1 MELGI
6 LTENVIEHDCHGCN
20 QSVSFIKKRYKGKK
34 YCSTCYAR
42 IFQKRLCPS
51 CGDFAR
57 LPMDD
62 EQAICNEC
70 IKKQPCIRCNQSNKP
85 IGKLTEY
92 GVVCNSCSVYFR
104 PIKPCERCGTPSQ
117 KLTRI
122 SRFNDDLR
130 VCPKCSTR
138 DYETCPSCQKYRL
151 LESDTSGKRMCK
163 KCRDKPQ
170 KSCKACHC
178 MIAAGC
184 ADLCDDCYWHKNLWN
199 KFDQNQKAFE
209 SSDLKKQYEDYT
221 DWLEKKVGSHKAALY
236 INKHTHFFLKT
247 EIDWN
252 QSVPTSKQLLARLRS
267 SGLRKFELVMQWLK
281 EVHDIQIDIDNKK
294 NCSERDQM
302 EKIVQG
308 ILQPSLA
315 YDVVL
320 EYKNKLEEKIK
331 RGDTSIRSARLAVKP
346 AVALMVSMGEESAQL
361 PNLEHVKA
369 YLADYSGQAA
379 ALTGFINFLNENYST
394 SIDYLKLKKSD
405 FLKTKRKQ
413 KLEREIISLTQA
425 DLSKS
430 EDLISW
436 VRNGL
441 RYFHQLSYIDS
452 KKVKK
457 EMVIEIDGGLAVVLN
472 ERSYWLPRSGRLK
485 NK

>member
-6 LTENVIEHDCHGCN
+6 LTKNVIEHHCHGCN
-20 QSVSFIKKRYKGKK
+20 QSVSSIKKRYKGKK

-221 DWLEKKVGSHKAALY
+221 DWLEKKVCSHKAALY

>member
-42 IFQKRLCPS
+42 IFKRRICS
-51 CGDFAR
+51 GCGDFAQ
-57 LPMDD
+57 LPRDD

-70 IKKQPCIRCNQSNKP
+70 IKKQPCIRCNQTNKP

-104 PIKPCERCGTPSQ
+104 PIEPCERCCTPSQ

-130 VCPKCSTR
+130 VCPKCATR
-138 DYETCPSCQKYRL
+138 DYETCPSCQKHRL
-151 LESDTSGKRMCK
+151 LQSDASGQKKCK
-163 KCRDKPQ
+163 KCRDNPQ
-170 KSCKACHC
+170 KSCKACRC
-178 MIAAGC
+178 MITAGC
-184 ADLCDDCYWHKNLWN
+184 ADLCDNCYWHQNLWT
-199 KFDQNQKAFE
+199 KFDQNHNAFE
-209 SSDLKKQYEDYT
+209 SIYLKQQYESYT

-236 INKHTHFFLKT
+236 INKHTHFFMKT

-252 QSVPTSKQLLARLRS
+252 KSVPTSKKLLARLRS

-281 EVHDIQIDIDNKK
+281 EVHDIQIDTDNKK
-294 NCSERDQM
+294 SCSERDQM
-302 EKIVQG
+302 EKLVQS

-331 RGDTSIRSARLAVKP
+331 RGDTSIRSARLALKP
-346 AVALMVSMGEESAQL
+346 AVALMLSMGQESTQL
-361 PNLEHVKA
+361 PNLEHIKA

-379 ALTGFINFLNENYST
+379 TLTGFISFLNENYGT
-394 SIDYLKLKKSD
+394 SIDYLGLKKSN
-405 FLKTKRKQ
+405 FLMTKRKQ
-413 KLEREIISLTQA
+413 KLENKIIALTQT
-425 DLSKS
+425 DLSNNKA
-430 EDLISW
+430 ITSW

-441 RYFHQLSYIDS
+441 RYFHQLLYIDAL
-452 KKVKK
+452 KIKA
-457 EMVIEIDGGLAVVLN
+457 EMITETDDGFTVVFKN
-472 ERSYWLPRSGRLK
+472 QSYWLPKSMPK
-485 NK
+485 

>member
-1 MELGI
+1 MERCI

-42 IFQKRLCPS
+42 IFKKRLCPS

-57 LPMDD
+57 LSRDD

-70 IKKQPCIRCNQSNKP
+70 IKKQPCIRCNQTNKP

-104 PIKPCERCGTPSQ
+104 PIEPCERCGTPSQ

-130 VCPKCSTR
+130 VCPKCATR
-138 DYETCPSCQKYRL
+138 DYETCSSCQKHRL
-151 LESDTSGKRMCK
+151 LESDKLGQRTCK
-163 KCRDKPQ
+163 KCRDNPQ

-184 ADLCDDCYWHKNLWN
+184 ADLCDDCYWHQNLWD
-199 KFDQNQKAFE
+199 KFDQNQKIFE
-209 SSDLKKQYEDYT
+209 SSYLKQHYESYIG
-221 DWLEKKVGSHKAALY
+221 WLEKKVGSHKAALY
-236 INKHTHFFLKT
+236 INKHTHFFIKT

-252 QSVPTSKQLLARLRS
+252 LSVPTPKQLLVRLRS
-267 SGLRKFELVMQWLK
+267 SGLRKFELVIQWFE
-281 EVHDIQIDIDNKK
+281 EVHDIQIDTDNKK
-294 NCSERDQM
+294 ICSERDQM
-302 EKIVQG
+302 EKLVQS

-346 AVALMVSMGEESAQL
+346 AVALMLSMGREDSQL
-361 PNLEHVKA
+361 PNLDHIKT
-369 YLADYSGQAA
+369 YLSDYSGQAA
-379 ALTGFINFLNENYST
+379 ALTGFINFLNVNHGT
-394 SIDYLKLKKSD
+394 SIDYLSFKKSN
-405 FLKTKRKQ
+405 FLNTKRKK
-413 KLEREIISLTQA
+413 KLEREIISLIQT

-430 EDLISW
+430 ENLISW

-441 RYFHQLSYIDS
+441 RYFHQLSYVDS
-452 KKVKK
+452 LKVKK
-457 EMVIEIDGGLAVVLN
+457 EMVMEVDGGLAVILN
-472 ERSYWLPRSGRLK
+472 EQFYFLPK
-485 NK
+485 NG

>member
-20 QSVSFIKKRYKGKK
+20 QSVPFIKKRYKGKK

-42 IFQKRLCPS
+42 IFKRRICS
-51 CGDFAR
+51 GCGVFAR
-57 LPMDD
+57 LPRND

-70 IKKQPCIRCNQSNKP
+70 IKKQPCIRCNQRNKP

-92 GVVCNSCSVYFR
+92 GKVCNSCSVYFR
-104 PIKPCERCGTPSQ
+104 PIEPCERCGTSSQ

-138 DYETCPSCQKYRL
+138 DYETCPSCQKHRL
-151 LESDTSGKRMCK
+151 LESDTSGKRTCK
-163 KCRDKPQ
+163 KCRDNPQ

-184 ADLCDDCYWHKNLWN
+184 ADLCDDCYWHQNLWN
-199 KFDQNQKAFE
+199 KFDQNQNVFE
-209 SSDLKKQYEDYT
+209 SSYLKQQYESYT
-221 DWLEKKVGSHKAALY
+221 SWLEKKVGSHKAALY
-236 INKHTHFFLKT
+236 INKHTHFFMKT

-252 QSVPTSKQLLARLRS
+252 QSVPTSKQLLVSLRS
-267 SGLRKFELVMQWLK
+267 SGLRKFELVMYWLE
-281 EVHDIQIDIDNKK
+281 EVYGIQVVMDDKK
-294 NCSERDQM
+294 SCSEQDQL
-302 EKIVQG
+302 EKLVQS

-320 EYKNKLEEKIK
+320 EYKNKFEEKIK

-346 AVALMVSMGEESAQL
+346 AVALMLSMGQESTQL

-379 ALTGFINFLNENYST
+379 ALTGFINFLNENYDA
-394 SIDYLKLKKSD
+394 SIEYLTFKKSGFLNVKRKLKLENKIIELTHTNLANSD
-405 FLKTKRKQ
+405 
-413 KLEREIISLTQA
+413 
-425 DLSKS
+425 DLV
-430 EDLISW
+430 SW
-436 VRNGL
+436 VRTGL
-441 RYFHQLSYIDS
+441 RYFHQLPYVDAI
-452 KKVKK
+452 KVKA
-457 EMVIEIDGGLAVVLN
+457 EMVTEVDGGYELVLKGK
-472 ERSYWLPRSGRLK
+472 SYWLPK
-485 NK
+485 NQ

>member
-6 LTENVIEHDCHGCN
+6 LTENVTEHDCHGCN
-20 QSVSFIKKRYKGKK
+20 KSVSFIKKRYKGKK

-42 IFQKRLCPS
+42 IFKRRICS
-51 CGDFAR
+51 GCSDFAR
-57 LPMDD
+57 LPRDD

-70 IKKQPCIRCNQSNKP
+70 IKKQPCIRCNKSNKP

-104 PIKPCERCGTPSQ
+104 PIEPCERCGTPSQ

-130 VCPKCSTR
+130 VCSKCSTR
-138 DYETCPSCQKYRL
+138 DYETCPLCQKHRL
-151 LESDTSGKRMCK
+151 LESDASGQKVCT
-163 KCRDKPQ
+163 KCRDNPH
-170 KSCKACHC
+170 KSCMSCHR

-184 ADLCDDCYWHKNLWN
+184 ANFCDGCYWRKNLWN
-199 KFDQNQKAFE
+199 KFDQNHKAFE
-209 SSDLKKQYEDYT
+209 STYLKQQYEGYT

-236 INKHTHFFLKT
+236 INKHTHFFMKT

-252 QSVPTSKQLLARLRS
+252 KSVPTPKQLLATLRS
-267 SGLRKFELVMQWLK
+267 SGLRTFELVMQWLK
-281 EVHDIQIDIDNKK
+281 EVHDIKIDMDNKK
-294 NCSERDQM
+294 SCSEKDQM
-302 EKIVQG
+302 EKLVQS

-331 RGDTSIRSARLAVKP
+331 RGGTSIRSARLAVKP
-346 AVALMVSMGEESAQL
+346 AVALMLSMGQESTQL
-361 PNLEHVKA
+361 PNLEHIKA

-379 ALTGFINFLNENYST
+379 ALTGFINFLNDNYDT
-394 SIDYLKLKKSD
+394 SIDYRGLKKSD
-405 FLKTKRKQ
+405 FLKIKRKQ
-413 KLEREIISLTQA
+413 KLEKEIIALTKT
-425 DLSKS
+425 DLSNS
-430 EDLISW
+430 QDLIDW
-436 VRNGL
+436 VRKGL
-441 RYFHQLSYIDS
+441 RYFHQLPYI
-452 KKVKK
+452 VTLNVRT
-457 EMVIEIDGGLAVVLN
+457 EMITEIDDGFTVILN
-472 ERSYWLPRSGRLK
+472 EQCYWLPKYNRLK

>member
-1 MELGI
+1 MELSI
-6 LTENVIEHDCHGCN
+6 LTDNVIEHDCHGCN

-42 IFQKRLCPS
+42 IFKSRRCSS

-57 LPMDD
+57 LPRSD

-92 GVVCNSCSVYFR
+92 GMVCNSCSVYFR
-104 PIKPCERCGTPSQ
+104 PIEPCERCGTPSQ

-138 DYETCPSCQKYRL
+138 DYETCPSCKKHRL
-151 LESDTSGKRMCK
+151 LEPDASGKRTCK

-170 KSCKACHC
+170 KSCKACQC
-178 MIAAGC
+178 IIAAGC
-184 ADLCDDCYWHKNLWN
+184 SDLCADCYWHKNLWN

-209 SSDLKKQYEDYT
+209 SSYLKQQYENYT
-221 DWLEKKVGSHKAALY
+221 DWLEKKVGAHKAALY
-236 INKHTHFFLKT
+236 INKHIHFFLKT
-247 EIDWN
+247 EMHWN
-252 QSVPTSKQLLARLRS
+252 QSVPTPIQLLSVLRS
-267 SGLRKFELVMQWLK
+267 SGLRKFELVMQWLE
-281 EVHDIQIDIDNKK
+281 EVHDIRIDMDNKK
-294 NCSERDQM
+294 SCSERDQM
-302 EKIVQG
+302 EKLVQS

-346 AVALMVSMGEESAQL
+346 AVALMLSIGQESTQL
-361 PNLEHVKA
+361 PNLEHIKA

-379 ALTGFINFLNENYST
+379 ALTGFVNFLNENYGT
-394 SIDYLKLKKSD
+394 SIDYLKLKKSA
-405 FLKTKRKQ
+405 FLRTKQKQ
-413 KLEREIISLTQA
+413 KLEKAIVGLTQT
-425 DLSKS
+425 DLSNS
-430 EDLISW
+430 EELIDW

-441 RYFHQLSYIDS
+441 RYFHQLPYIDTL
-452 KKVKK
+452 KIKI
-457 EMVIEIDGGLAVVLN
+457 EMITEIDDGFTVIFN
-472 ERSYWLPRSGRLK
+472 KQSYWLPKNILK
-485 NK
+485 

>member
-34 YCSTCYAR
+34 YCSTCYGR
-42 IFQKRLCPS
+42 IFKKQLCPS

-57 LPMDD
+57 LPRDD

-70 IKKQPCIRCNQSNKP
+70 IKKQPCIRCNQTNKP

-104 PIKPCERCGTPSQ
+104 PIEPCERCCTPSQ

-130 VCPKCSTR
+130 VCPKCATR
-138 DYETCPSCQKYRL
+138 DYETCPSCQKHRL
-151 LESDTSGKRMCK
+151 LQSDASGQKKCK
-163 KCRDKPQ
+163 KCRDNPQ
-170 KSCKACHC
+170 KSCKACRC
-178 MIAAGC
+178 MITAGC
-184 ADLCDDCYWHKNLWN
+184 ADLCDNCYWHQNLWN
-199 KFDQNQKAFE
+199 KFDQNHNAFE
-209 SSDLKKQYEDYT
+209 SIYLKQQYESYT

-236 INKHTHFFLKT
+236 INKHTHFFMKT

-252 QSVPTSKQLLARLRS
+252 KSVPTSKKLLARLRS

-281 EVHDIQIDIDNKK
+281 EVHDIKIDMDNKK
-294 NCSERDQM
+294 SCSERDQM
-302 EKIVQG
+302 EKLVQS

-331 RGDTSIRSARLAVKP
+331 RGDTSIRSARLALKP
-346 AVALMVSMGEESAQL
+346 AVALMLSMGQESTQL
-361 PNLEHVKA
+361 PNLEHIKA

-379 ALTGFINFLNENYST
+379 ALTGFISFLNENYGT
-394 SIDYLKLKKSD
+394 SIDYLGLKKSN
-405 FLKTKRKQ
+405 FLMTKRKQ
-413 KLEREIISLTQA
+413 KLENKIIALTQT
-425 DLSKS
+425 DLSNNKA
-430 EDLISW
+430 ITSW

-441 RYFHQLSYIDS
+441 RYFHQLLYIDAL
-452 KKVKK
+452 KIKA
-457 EMVIEIDGGLAVVLN
+457 EMITETDDGFTVVFKGQ
-472 ERSYWLPRSGRLK
+472 SYWLPKSMPK
-485 NK
+485 